1 MDYSAMTA
9 AALGRAIAS
18 GKADAAEIARHFLDR
33 IEQHPKADEI
43 YVRVTAERALE
54 EAAAASG
61 RAREGRQA
69 GPLDGVPVSWKDLY
83 DTRGIATESGAPL
96 LKGRVPQKDARVL
109 AAATAAGTVCLG
121 KTHQTEFAFSGLGIN
136 PNTATP
142 PNLLMPGH
150 VPGGSSSGAA
160 ASITH
165 GLAPVAIGSDTGG
178 SVRIPACWNS
188 LVGMKTTHGLLSLE
202 GVVPLCAGFDT
213 VGPIAR
219 TVEDAA
225 LMTAAL
231 GGPAVA
237 LDTLPSAGDLRFA
250 VIDGPPMENCDKAVL
265 QAFEAAVRRLGDAGV
280 SITRIDP
287 SAALKEALS
296 LGAVLFPFEA
306 WQQWG
311 SLIGG
316 NPGIVYPPV
325 ETRFR
330 QGALITGEQYDA
342 AWLRLDEIRKT
353 FFAGYPDFDGFLFP
367 TIPMLPPGVDEL
379 LADDERFTSVNLL
392 ALRNTRFVN
401 LLGSCALT
409 LPVPEPCIGVQIMG
423 RPMADARLLQ
433 TGMAMEAIIRGEA

>member
-1 MDYSAMTA
+1 MDYSIMSAG
-9 AALGRAIAS
+9 ALDRAIAE
-18 GKADAAEIARHFLDR
+18 GKADPLAIAEYFLDR
-33 IEQHPKADEI
+33 IEHHPQADEI
-43 YVRVTAERALE
+43 YARMTRKRALE
-54 EAAAASG
+54 EAAGASK
-61 RAREGRQA
+61 RAREGRLA

-83 DTRGIATESGAPL
+83 DTKGVATEGGAPL
-96 LKGRVPQKDARVL
+96 LKGRIPDRDATVL
-109 AAATAAGTVCLG
+109 KTATAAGTVCLG

-142 PNLLMPGH
+142 PNRLMPGH

-188 LVGMKTTHGLLSLE
+188 LVGMKTTHGLLPLE

-213 VGPIAR
+213 VGPIAK

-231 GGPAVA
+231 GGPAA
-237 LDTLPSAGDLRFA
+237 GLDNLPAAGDLRFA
-250 VIDGPPMENCDKAVL
+250 VIDGPPMEDCDAAVL
-265 QAFEAAVRRLGDAGV
+265 QAFETAVKRLEAAGV
-280 SITRIDP
+280 SIARIEP
-287 SAALKEALS
+287 AAALKESLS

-311 SLIGG
+311 GLIEA
-316 NPGIVYPPV
+316 NPGIMYPPV
-325 ETRFR
+325 EARFR
-330 QGALITGEQYDA
+330 QGALVTREQYDA
-342 AWLRLDEIRKT
+342 AWKALEDIRRA
-353 FFAGYPDFDGFLFP
+353 FFAEHAVFDGFLFP
-367 TIPMLPPGVDEL
+367 TIPMLPPRVDEL

-409 LPVPEPCIGVQIMG
+409 LPVPEPCIGLQVMG
-423 RPMADARLLQ
+423 HPKKDARLLQ
-433 TGMAMEAIIRGEA
+433 VGLAVEAAVRNRA

>member
-1 MDYSAMTA
+1 MDYSAMGA
-9 AALGRAIAS
+9 AALGRAVAR
-18 GKADAAEIARHFLDR
+18 GKADPIEIAQYFIDR
-33 IEQHPKADEI
+33 IRHHPQADEI
-43 YVRVTAERALE
+43 YAGLTAERALE
-54 EAAAASG
+54 EAAGASR
-61 RAREGRQA
+61 RAKEGRLA

-83 DTRGIATESGAPL
+83 DTKGVATESGAPL
-96 LKGRVPQKDARVL
+96 LKGRTPQKDAIVL
-109 AAATAAGTVCLG
+109 TAATAAGTVCLG

-142 PNLLMPGH
+142 PNVLMPGH
-150 VPGGSSSGAA
+150 APGGSSSGAA

-165 GLAPVAIGSDTGG
+165 GLAPVTIGSDTGG

-202 GVVPLCAGFDT
+202 GAVPLCAGFDT

-231 GGPAVA
+231 GGPLTETGSLPAV
-237 LDTLPSAGDLRFA
+237 SDLRFA
-250 VIDGPPMENCDKAVL
+250 VVDGAPMENCDAAVL
-265 QAFEAAVRRLGDAGV
+265 QAFEAAVQRLEAAGV

-311 SLIGG
+311 SLIEA
-316 NPGIVYPPV
+316 NPGIMYPPV
-325 ETRFR
+325 EVRFR
-330 QGALITGEQYDA
+330 QGALVTRVDYDA
-342 AWLRLDEIRKT
+342 AWNALKDIRKA
-353 FFAGYPDFDGFLFP
+353 FFAGYSDFDGFLLP
-367 TIPMLPPGVDEL
+367 TIPMLPPRVDEL

-409 LPVPEPCIGVQIMG
+409 LPVPEPCIGLQVMG
-423 RPMADARLLQ
+423 YPMADARLLQ
-433 TGMAMEAIIRGEA
+433 VGLAVEETVRNGA